1 MNIRQKLEYLR
12 QRIEHIESTIG
23 ARNDRTLVLY
33 SESSFE
39 LDDTIDES
47 PCDRERENIGFKLA

>member
-47 PCDRERENIGFKLA
+47 PQDRERENIGFKLA

>member
-12 QRIEHIESTIG
+12 QRIDHIESTIG
-23 ARNDRTLVLY
+23 ARNDKTLVLY

-39 LDDTIDES
+39 LDDTIDE
-47 PCDRERENIGFKLA
+47 PPQDRERENIGFKLA

>member
-23 ARNDRTLVLY
+23 ARNDRMMVVY

-39 LDDTIDES
+39 LDDTIDEL
-47 PCDRERENIGFKLA
+47 PHDRERENIGFKLA

>member
-23 ARNDRTLVLY
+23 ARNDRMMVVY

-39 LDDTIDES
+39 LDDTIDE
-47 PCDRERENIGFKLA
+47 PPQDRERENIGFKLA

>member
-23 ARNDRTLVLY
+23 ARNDRMMVVY

-39 LDDTIDES
+39 LDDTIDEL
-47 PCDRERENIGFKLA
+47 PQDRERENIGFKLA